1 MGRFAHQKT
10 NARNAPS
17 KRIFDAFFRIIF
29 LDHRPRQAQRRQKRD
44 ADRRTNDNTTTTNN
58 SKVRQRKL
66 RGEMDLK
73 EWSELERMEAPEELF
88 THFDSL
94 SYCQDTVELKMYE
107 IKSSNSLSG
116 VQILA
121 VNESVGAH
129 SGESDNDDD
138 SRNYDLIEDFVE
150 DFMSDFHDDFLD
162 YLLQEMVQDAL
173 HEVYENHLLDI
184 IADEAQERMEYQ

>member
-1 MGRFAHQKT
+1 
-10 NARNAPS
+10 
-17 KRIFDAFFRIIF
+17 
-29 LDHRPRQAQRRQKRD
+29 
-44 ADRRTNDNTTTTNN
+44 
-58 SKVRQRKL
+58 
-66 RGEMDLK
+66 
-73 EWSELERMEAPEELF
+73 
-88 THFDSL
+88 
-94 SYCQDTVELKMYE
+94 MYE
-107 IKSSNSLSG
+107 IKSANSLSG

-121 VNESVGAH
+121 VNESAH

-184 IADEAQERMEYQ
+184 IADEAQERMEYQWEIFQLFHTFQTYPILFA